1 MNIKKIL
8 KLIILFLILTM
19 TLSTVV
25 FAENYTNPNQ
35 FDSYTTSGTSW
46 QVVDKGINK
55 TLGVVLSVLRTVAF
69 CFAWIMLLVIGIKY
83 LIAAPSVK
91 AELKKDVPTYLVGV
105 LMLFGAAGI
114 LQIITYLVNDSLG
127 G

>member
-1 MNIKKIL
+1 MNIKRIL

-35 FDSYTTSGTSW
+35 FDPYTTSGTSW
-46 QVVDKGINK
+46 EVVDKGINK

-127 G
+127 A

>member
-1 MNIKKIL
+1 MNIKKVFRF
-8 KLIILFLILTM
+8 IILFLILIM

-35 FDSYTTSGTSW
+35 FDPYTPPGTKW
-46 QVVDKGINK
+46 EVVDNGINK

-69 CFAWIMLLVIGIKY
+69 CFAWLMLLVIGIKY

-105 LMLFGAAGI
+105 LMLFGASGI
-114 LQIITYLVNDSLG
+114 LQLITYLVNDSLG